1 MKGILEQMAD
11 SSEVEEVGKFIQ
23 LASEYVWQGKTKA
36 TSFLALQAYK
46 DVIASKMGQRYF
58 TYCDELW
65 KI

>member
-1 MKGILEQMAD
+1 
-11 SSEVEEVGKFIQ
+11 VGKFIQ
-23 LASEYVWQGKTKA
+23 IASEYVWQGKTKA